1 MKEINFYRSES
12 GKSPVEEFLDNLTA
26 KQAKKVVWV
35 LNMVEEHINVPSKYF
50 KKMVNTDNLWEVRVN
65 LGSNIFRILCFFDGS
80 EIIILTHAFQK
91 KTQKT
96 PRQAIKIAEKR
107 MKDYF
112 KRKKQ

>member
-12 GKSPVEEFLDNLTA
+12 GKSPVEDFLDNLTA

-50 KKMVNTDNLWEVRVN
+50 KKIVNTDNLWEVRVN

-112 KRKKQ
+112 KRKK